1 MARKRMGKRQR
12 IEAKRNAFQAE
23 RASIIAAN
31 LAAPKVSKPVAC
43 GPKGFRSS
51 TASVTALKGRSHD
64 IGFVGPRGYHTPRDT
79 LSKAEQRPGLLAPRH
94 RPVGERREAVAMAQ
108 TVKGF

>member
-31 LAAPKVSKPVAC
+31 LAAPKPLKPLAC
-43 GPKGFRSS
+43 GPQGFKASTVARDSLQGSS
-51 TASVTALKGRSHD
+51 HN
-64 IGFVGPRGYHTPRDT
+64 IGFVGPRGYHTPHDT
-79 LSKAEQRPGLLAPRH
+79 LSKAEKTPGSLVPRV
-94 RPVGERREAVAMAQ
+94 RPVGERREAQAMTA